1 MRGRRRWRRSQRGR
15 EAAPLWAG
23 TGPSALPM
31 VGPHS
36 LVSPS
41 AQGDALARYGFVAGR
56 GYERAS
62 VHEFRSAALAMIDS
76 LLADRVSGGPSA
88 RMSDDEQAVVAA
100 FRLLDDDR
108 RADLLGSMFVL
119 CAPDS
124 PVMVGAQASGTSFD
138 MSSAPSI
145 GVATRTAL
153 GRARNAAS
161 RSALEP
167 AEAAGERGLPA
178 PRSERQASSGWPPP
192 GSLGGHAIRPIAL
205 G

>member
-1 MRGRRRWRRSQRGR
+1 MRAHRRWRRSPRGR
-15 EAAPLWAG
+15 EAAPLWAT

-41 AQGDALARYGFVAGR
+41 AQGDALARFGFVAGR

-76 LLADRVSGGPSA
+76 LLADRVSGGPSP
-88 RMSDDEQAVVAA
+88 RMSDDEQAIVAA

-108 RADLLGSMFVL
+108 RADLLRSMFVL

-138 MSSAPSI
+138 MSSGTTAGLP
-145 GVATRTAL
+145 ARTAL
-153 GRARNAAS
+153 GRARNAVS

-167 AEAAGERGLPA
+167 AEAAGECGLPD
-178 PRSERQASSGWPPP
+178 PRSQRQASSGWPPP
-192 GSLGGHAIRPIAL
+192 GSLGGHAVRPIAL